1 MSSHYTATVTRE
13 GRFWLIAIPEL
24 DELTQARRL
33 GEAELMAR
41 EVIALHTDQA
51 LEDIDVTIDISR
63 VGDIDDVSAKVTSIA
78 EYRAKAA
85 EAEAKAMTESRRLAK
100 ELADQ
105 GVPIRDIGELL
116 HVSFQRAHQLIAEA

>member
-1 MSSHYTATVTRE
+1 MPSHYTATATRQ

-24 DELTQARRL
+24 NELTQARRI
-33 GEAELMAR
+33 GEAERMAR
-41 EVIALHTDQA
+41 EVIALHTNQV
-51 LEDIDVTIDISR
+51 LENIEVTIDISR

-78 EYRAKAA
+78 QYRTKTA
-85 EAEAKAMTESRRLAK
+85 EAEAKAMTESRTLAK